1 MTTPEARE
9 RTGWVFYDWANQVF
23 QTSVVTVFLSL
34 YLTGVAE
41 AAARASGQPC
51 TGATALVDCNVSLFG
66 IDVAAGSVYGY
77 LISLATLLQVL
88 VLPITGAIADRTQD
102 KRRMLALST
111 FVGAAAT
118 AALALVAGTNWQLG
132 FGLFLVANTAYG
144 ASIVVY
150 YAFLP
155 ELARPDE
162 RDALSARGWA
172 FGYLGGGLALL
183 LHLAIYLS
191 HDAIGLSE
199 GDAVRICFLTAGAWW
214 AGFTLVPLRR
224 LRRHQRPQGDEH
236 GAAVFTAGFRQLA
249 ATLRDARRFPLTLA
263 FLGAYL
269 LFADG
274 ISTVS
279 QIAGLYGERELLLPR
294 SVLIATIL
302 VVQFVAFGGA
312 VLHGR
317 LAARFGA
324 KRTVLGSLVGWTAV
338 VCCAYALTPGAV
350 APFLAVGVG
359 IGVVLGGTLALTRSM
374 FSQLIPAGREAE
386 YFSLYEIGEK
396 GTSWL
401 GPLLFATVADVTGSF
416 RPAIVSLVVFF
427 VLGGAGLA
435 FVPIRRAIRASGN
448 EQPLRV

>member
-1 MTTPEARE
+1 MTPEARE

-34 YLTGVAE
+34 YLTGVTE

-51 TGATALVDCNVSLFG
+51 TGRTALVDCNVSLFG
-66 IDVAAGSVYGY
+66 VDVAAGSVYGY

-88 VLPITGAIADRTQD
+88 VLAI
-102 KRRMLALST
+102 
-111 FVGAAAT
+111 
-118 AALALVAGTNWQLG
+118 
-132 FGLFLVANTAYG
+132 
-144 ASIVVY
+144 
-150 YAFLP
+150 
-155 ELARPDE
+155 
-162 RDALSARGWA
+162 
-172 FGYLGGGLALL
+172 
-183 LHLAIYLS
+183 
-191 HDAIGLSE
+191 
-199 GDAVRICFLTAGAWW
+199 
-214 AGFTLVPLRR
+214 
-224 LRRHQRPQGDEH
+224 
-236 GAAVFTAGFRQLA
+236 
-249 ATLRDARRFPLTLA
+249 
-263 FLGAYL
+263 
-269 LFADG
+269 
-274 ISTVS
+274 
-279 QIAGLYGERELLLPR
+279 
-294 SVLIATIL
+294 LI
-302 VVQFVAFGGA
+302 VQFVAFGGA

-350 APFLAVGVG
+350 GPFLAVGVG

-427 VLGGAGLA
+427 VVGGVALA
-435 FVPIRRAIRASGN
+435 FVPMRRAIRAAGN